1 MKRTVYSRG
10 PWDHEAS
17 RRAYDKGRKMI
28 LKLRANG
35 SEAESVELDIK
46 CVKLKGEIRKEWGGK
61 LLIISKIPK
70 VFY

>member
-1 MKRTVYSRG
+1 MFYRFQGTLVSMKRTVYSRG

-46 CVKLKGEIRKEWGGK
+46 CVLN
-61 LLIISKIPK
+61 
-70 VFY
+70 